1 VDRFRFPET
10 FTLDDD
16 GVEKS
21 SIKTVLALL
30 LAEHFERRKINLFSS
45 APDMKA
51 SSRIFLRLQ
60 LSAQSTKIRNENKH
74 KIIGF
79 FFFFQ
84 ILNFVINS
92 VTLSHL

>member
-1 VDRFRFPET
+1 MDRFRFPET

-21 SIKTVLALL
+21 SIKTVPVLL

-51 SSRIFLRLQ
+51 SRIFFYDFSFPLKVRRF
-60 LSAQSTKIRNENKH
+60 AMKTNTK
-74 KIIGF
+74 
-79 FFFFQ
+79 
-84 ILNFVINS
+84 
-92 VTLSHL
+92 